1 MAYTKRI
8 LKYLNPYK
16 FLAIIGPLFMVLEVI
31 MDLYQPK
38 IMQNMI
44 DVGIANSDFNYVV
57 RSGILM
63 VVISIIGLI
72 GGVLCIK
79 YSTTAAINAST
90 DLRKDL
96 YGKIQ
101 GFSGENIDK
110 FSSGKLITI
119 LTTDVSN
126 VQMAIMM
133 MLRTMVRSPLLFIG
147 SIVMVFI
154 NSYQLSPVLL
164 GVIPILVI
172 ALIIIGKKASM
183 LFRKVQESLDG
194 VNTTMQE
201 NLSGVRVVKAF
212 VREEYEIN
220 KFDKVNEDLTKV
232 NTAAVQSISIL
243 LPVIML
249 VVNLGI
255 VVALWLGAINVNNG
269 TIQVGQIIAFL
280 NYLLQLL
287 MALTMIAMI
296 FIHIARSVPSVE
308 RIMKVLDTEP
318 EIIDSENAKQVDN
331 FNGDVEFQDVS
342 FSYNDDGE
350 MVLKHISFKANQG
363 EKVGII
369 GSTGSGKSTLVK
381 LIPRLY
387 DIDEGKILID
397 GTDVR
402 DLTISSLRSA
412 IGMATQKP
420 LLFSGTIE
428 SNIKYGKEDAALKEM
443 RRAAESACA
452 MEFLSTFEQGF
463 QYELTQMA
471 TNLSGG
477 QKQRLAITR
486 ALVRKPKILILDD
499 STSALD
505 AKSEGIIQEALEK
518 EFNDTTTFIIA
529 LKISSII
536 DAERI
541 LVLDEG
547 ELVGHGTHS
556 ELLKNCNIY
565 KEIYL
570 SQGGKEVAYE
580 E

>member
-8 LKYLNPYK
+8 LKYLKPYK

-63 VVISIIGLI
+63 VVISVVGLI

-363 EKVGII
+363 EKIGII

-387 DIDEGKILID
+387 DVNEGKILID
-397 GTDVR
+397 GTDIR
-402 DLTISSLRSA
+402 DLTISSLRGA

-505 AKSEGIIQEALEK
+505 ARSEGIIQEALEK

-547 ELVGHGTHS
+547 ELVGQGIHS

-570 SQGGKEVAYE
+570 SQGGKEVAHE
-580 E
+580 D

>member
-1 MAYTKRI
+1 
-8 LKYLNPYK
+8 
-16 FLAIIGPLFMVLEVI
+16 VL
-31 MDLYQPK
+31 
-38 IMQNMI
+38 
-44 DVGIANSDFNYVV
+44 
-57 RSGILM
+57 
-63 VVISIIGLI
+63 
-72 GGVLCIK
+72 
-79 YSTTAAINAST
+79 
-90 DLRKDL
+90 
-96 YGKIQ
+96 
-101 GFSGENIDK
+101 
-110 FSSGKLITI
+110 
-119 LTTDVSN
+119 
-126 VQMAIMM
+126 
-133 MLRTMVRSPLLFIG
+133 RSPLLFIG

-164 GVIPILVI
+164 GVIPALVI

-183 LFRKVQESLDG
+183 LFRKVQESLDK

-220 KFDKVNEDLTKV
+220 KFGKVNEDLTKV

-255 VVALWLGAINVNNG
+255 VVALWLGAINVNKG

-308 RIMKVLDTEP
+308 RIMNVLDTEL
-318 EIIDSENAKQVDN
+318 EIMDSENAKKMDN
-331 FNGDVEFQDVS
+331 FNGDVEFKDVS

-350 MVLKHISFKANQG
+350 MVLKHISFKANRG
-363 EKVGII
+363 EKIGII

-387 DIDEGKILID
+387 DVDEGKILID
-397 GTDVR
+397 GMDIR

-499 STSALD
+499 STSALY
-505 AKSEGIIQEALEK
+505 ARLEGIIQEALDK

-547 ELVGHGTHS
+547 ELVGQGTHN
-556 ELLKNCNIY
+556 ELLKNCNVY

>member
-8 LKYLNPYK
+8 LKYLKPYK

-44 DVGIANSDFNYVV
+44 DVGIANSDFNYVL

-63 VVISIIGLI
+63 VVISVIGLI

-101 GFSGENIDK
+101 GFSGGNIDK

-154 NSYQLSPVLL
+154 NSYKLSPVLL
-164 GVIPILVI
+164 GVIPILVV

-255 VVALWLGAINVNNG
+255 VAALWLGAINVNNG

-363 EKVGII
+363 EKIGII

-387 DIDEGKILID
+387 DVDEGKILID
-397 GTDVR
+397 GMDIR

-505 AKSEGIIQEALEK
+505 ARSEGIIQEALEK

-547 ELVGHGTHS
+547 ELVGQGIHS

-570 SQGGKEVAYE
+570 SQGGKEVAHE
-580 E
+580 D